1 MQVQLKT
8 TIDHL
13 VIGSYFLEDGVNFIY
28 ERVGTKMEHG
38 GQHLTMGTHNKLI
51 NLGNLTYLEVI
62 AIDPSLPKPPRPR
75 WFSMDNLRPT
85 DTPRLLTWVVRTNDI
100 EQALC
105 KSPFQH
111 GRVQTVQRGIY
122 QWQIAIPEDGQMP
135 LGGIAPMIIQWQSEA
150 HPAQILSS
158 SDVTLLNIEAFH
170 PKAGELNTFLS
181 EIGFTGNFTATPVES
196 SDHQNL
202 QVVLQDAQKLVVF
215 NSSY

>member
-1 MQVQLKT
+1 
-8 TIDHL
+8 
-13 VIGSYFLEDGVNFIY
+13 
-28 ERVGTKMEHG
+28 MEHG

-51 NLGNLTYLEVI
+51 NLGNLTYLEAI

-75 WFSMDNLRPT
+75 WFSMDNLGPT
-85 DTPRLLTWVVRTNDI
+85 DRPRLLTWVVRTNDI
-100 EQALC
+100 VQAVR

-111 GRVQTVQRGIY
+111 GKVQTLQRGIY

-135 LGGIAPMIIQWQSEA
+135 LEGIAPMIIQWHSEA
-150 HPAQILSS
+150 HPAQILSP
-158 SDVTLLNIEAFH
+158 SDITLLNIEAFH

-196 SDHQNL
+196 SDNQNL